1 MATPPFH
8 KKTLCI
14 AQGRVMGT
22 YSFWT
27 LGSTPDLVFVHGQA
41 LGVLLATLN
50 DQIGLPN
57 PALFEPS
64 SGDGTGRTTLHW
76 PQAANSIP
84 IVEDGLN
91 HFPLLVVHAL
101 ELW

>member
-1 MATPPFH
+1 
-8 KKTLCI
+8 
-14 AQGRVMGT
+14 MGT